1 MTNQKNRFFTLIFS
15 CCPGAGEMYLGLYKQ
30 GISLMVLFF
39 GGAAFSAWTRWEELL
54 LFLPIVWCYSFFHT
68 HNLRLMPAEKFD
80 QIEDKFLFEDRVEFG
95 WNWKI
100 TEKHRRLIGWFLL
113 LVAVSVFWKMGLRF
127 LGYYWDMPNLF
138 WYFSDSIP
146 QILMALIVL
155 YAALRLMRTP
165 QEAAEGMAAAVQEA
179 AEENEEE

>member
-54 LFLPIVWCYSFFHT
+54 LLLPIIWCYSFFHT
-68 HNLRLMPAEKFD
+68 HNLRLMPAEEFA

-95 WNWKI
+95 MNWKI

-113 LVAVSVFWKMGLRF
+113 LVAVSVFWRMGLNF
-127 LGYYWDMPNLF
+127 LGYFLQMPNFF
-138 WYFSDSIP
+138 WYFSDNVP

-155 YAALRLMRTP
+155 YAALRLMRAPKETTAESVE
-165 QEAAEGMAAAVQEA
+165 EAL
-179 AEENEEE
+179 EENEEE